1 METVIRSDVRD
12 LAKSIVERGVYKY
25 QSEIVRDAVRQLA
38 FRYSLKAGS
47 LDEVRE
53 NKTPHLNAGIIKAS
67 KKLDESLSQAVMK
80 RREEAT

>member
-1 METVIRSDVRD
+1 METVIRHDVRD
-12 LAKSIVERGVYKY
+12 LAKSIVERGIYKY
-25 QSEIVRDAVRQLA
+25 QSEIVRDAFRQLA

-53 NKTPHLNAGIIKAS
+53 IVNKAS

-80 RREEAT
+80 MREEAT

>member
-1 METVIRSDVRD
+1 MEIVIRHDVRD
-12 LAKSIVERGVYKY
+12 LAKSIVEKGIYKY

-53 NKTPHLNAGIIKAS
+53 IVNKAS

-80 RREEAT
+80 MREEAT

>member
-12 LAKSIVERGVYKY
+12 LAKSIVEKGIYKY

-53 NKTPHLNAGIIKAS
+53 IVNKAS

-80 RREEAT
+80 MREEAA

>member
-1 METVIRSDVRD
+1 METVIRHDVRD
-12 LAKSIVERGVYKY
+12 LAKSIVEKGIYKY

-53 NKTPHLNAGIIKAS
+53 IVNKAS

-80 RREEAT
+80 MREEAT

>member
-1 METVIRSDVRD
+1 MEIVIRSDVRD

-25 QSEIVRDAVRQLA
+25 QSEIVRDVVRQLA

-53 NKTPHLNAGIIKAS
+53 IVNKAS
-67 KKLDESLSQAVMK
+67 KKLDESLFQAVMK
-80 RREEAT
+80 MRKEAT

>member
-25 QSEIVRDAVRQLA
+25 QSEIVRDAVR
-38 FRYSLKAGS
+38 
-47 LDEVRE
+47 
-53 NKTPHLNAGIIKAS
+53 GIVNKAS

-80 RREEAT
+80 MREEAT

>member
-53 NKTPHLNAGIIKAS
+53 IVNKAS

-80 RREEAT
+80 MREEAA

>member
-1 METVIRSDVRD
+1 MDTVIRHDVRD
-12 LAKSIVERGVYKY
+12 LAKSIVEKGIYKY

-53 NKTPHLNAGIIKAS
+53 IVNKAS

-80 RREEAT
+80 MREEAT

>member
-12 LAKSIVERGVYKY
+12 LAKSIVEKGIYKY

-53 NKTPHLNAGIIKAS
+53 IVNKAN

-80 RREEAT
+80 MREEAT

>member
-1 METVIRSDVRD
+1 METVIRQDVRD
-12 LAKSIVERGVYKY
+12 LAKSIVEKGIYKY
-25 QSEIVRDAVRQLA
+25 QSEIVRDSFRQLS

-53 NKTPHLNAGIIKAS
+53 IVNKAS

-80 RREEAT
+80 MREEAT